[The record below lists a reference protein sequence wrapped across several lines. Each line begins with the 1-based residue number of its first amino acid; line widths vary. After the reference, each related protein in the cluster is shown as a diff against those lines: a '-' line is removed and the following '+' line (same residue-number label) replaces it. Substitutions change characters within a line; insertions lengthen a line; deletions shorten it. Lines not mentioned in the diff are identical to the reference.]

1 MSSELDGN
9 PPIWITKKSPE
20 EIYVNQAKIVF
31 HLANYEHNN
40 TNGKPQ
46 VRIHFICLKFQKKYI
61 YIFVLFFKEE
71 YLQSMQQDTISKCV
85 LFKKNVYNFYL

>member
-1 MSSELDGN
+1 MKLEQLGKSVSSELDGN

-20 EIYVNQAKIVF
+20 EIYVNQAKVVY

-46 VRIHFICLKFQKKYI
+46 VRTNINSI
-61 YIFVLFFKEE
+61 
-71 YLQSMQQDTISKCV
+71 SMSI
-85 LFKKNVYNFYL
+85 